1 MAFGRYRA
9 TGTVM
14 KKKHQSR
21 KPTRCK
27 LSILRQICNYIP
39 NHLVP
44 QLARE
49 TGVAED
55 ARTYTPWSHVL
66 TLLFA
71 QLTHSL
77 GLNDVCDALGL
88 HSGPLSAIRGATA
101 PKRNTLSNANR
112 KRDPVMAEKLFWQT
126 LEHLQ
131 NLCPGFGRGRRRRFA
146 FRFKR
151 MIHLVD
157 SSTLQLVANC
167 MDWAKHRRRKAAAKC
182 HLRLNLQS
190 FLPRFAI
197 VDTARHSDAKKAWEL
212 CAGLLAGEI
221 VIFDKAYLDLLHLFE
236 LFQRGVSWVTR
247 AKEGMQFR
255 VVRRYQRGRLGN
267 ILRDDVVLM
276 KSSASRRLY
285 PAWLRRIVAMVEV
298 DGKWREMEFLS
309 DNLEWSAQ
317 TIVDLYRCRWDIEV
331 FFKEIKQTLQ
341 LADFLG
347 HNANAV
353 RWQVWTALLTYVLLR
368 FCAWISK
375 WGHSLTRLFTL
386 LRSAL
391 WIKLDLRSFLES
403 YGTAEGSF
411 RFLGAPEQAYLPGIP

>member
-1 MAFGRYRA
+1 VKR
-9 TGTVM
+9 
-14 KKKHQSR
+14 KCQKQ
-21 KPTRCK
+21 KPTKRSF
-27 LSILRQICNYIP
+27 SILRQICNFIP

-49 TGVAED
+49 TGVADD
-55 ARTYTPWSHVL
+55 ARTYTPWSHVV

-77 GLNDVCDALGL
+77 GLNDVCDALAL
-88 HSGPLSAIRGATA
+88 HSGPLSAIRGATP

-112 KRDPVMAEKLFWQT
+112 KRDPSMAEKLFWQT

-131 NLCPGFGRGRRRRFA
+131 KLSPGFACGRRRRFA

-151 MIHLVD
+151 VIHLVD
-157 SSTLQLVANC
+157 STTLQLVANC
-167 MDWAKHRRRKAAAKC
+167 MDWARHRRRKAAAKC

-212 CAGLLAGEI
+212 CAGLRAGEI
-221 VIFDKAYLDLLHLFE
+221 VIFDKAYLDLRHLFD
-236 LFQRGVSWVTR
+236 LFQRGICWVTR
-247 AKEGMQFR
+247 AKEGMQFK
-255 VVRRYQRGRLGN
+255 VLRRFQPGRHGN
-267 ILRDDVVLM
+267 ILRDDVVRM
-276 KSSASRRLY
+276 KSSASRRFY
-285 PAWLRRIVAMVEV
+285 PFALRRVVALVEV
-298 DGKWREMEFLS
+298 DGKLRQMEFLS
-309 DNLEWSAQ
+309 SNLEWSAQ
-317 TIVDLYRCRWDIEV
+317 TIVDLYRCRWEIEV

-368 FCAWISK
+368 FCAWIGN
-375 WGHSLTRLFTL
+375 WAHSFTRIFTL
-386 LRSAL
+386 VRSAL
-391 WIKLDLRSFLES
+391 WLKLDLRSFLES
-403 YGTAEGSF
+403 YGIAGGNV
-411 RFLGAPEQAYLPGIP
+411 RFLARPEQAYLPGIP

>member
-1 MAFGRYRA
+1 MF
-9 TGTVM
+9 
-14 KKKHQSR
+14 
-21 KPTRCK
+21 
-27 LSILRQICNYIP
+27 SILRQICNFIP

-44 QLARE
+44 HLARE
-49 TGVAED
+49 TGVADD

-71 QLTHSL
+71 QVTHSL
-77 GLNDVCDALGL
+77 GLNDVCDALAL

-112 KRDPVMAEKLFWQT
+112 KRDPVMAEQLFWQT

-131 NLCPGFGRGRRRRFA
+131 SLCPGFGRRRRPRFA

-151 MIHLVD
+151 VIHLVD
-157 SSTLQLVANC
+157 STTIQLVANC

-182 HLRLNLQS
+182 HLRLDLQS

-197 VDTARHSDAKKAWEL
+197 VDTARHSDAKKAWEV
-212 CAGLLAGEI
+212 CAGLRAGEI

-236 LFQRGVSWVTR
+236 LFKREVSWVTR
-247 AKEGMQFR
+247 AKEGMRFR

-267 ILRDDVVLM
+267 ILSDDVVQM
-276 KSSASRRLY
+276 KSSASRRRY
-285 PAWLRRIVAMVEV
+285 PVWLRRVVAMVEV

-317 TIVDLYRCRWDIEV
+317 TIVDLYRSRWEIEV

-347 HNANAV
+347 HNATAV

-368 FCAWISK
+368 FCAWIGK
-375 WGHSLTRLFTL
+375 WGHSFTRLFAL
-386 LRSAL
+386 VRSAL
-391 WIKLDLRSFLES
+391 WLKLDLRSFLES
-403 YGTAEGSF
+403 YGTAGGSF
-411 RFLGAPEQAYLPGIP
+411 RFLGTPEQAYLPGIP

>member
-1 MAFGRYRA
+1 
-9 TGTVM
+9 M
-14 KKKHQSR
+14 KNKSHKQ
-21 KPTRCK
+21 KPTRSMF
-27 LSILRQICNYIP
+27 SILRQICNFSP

-44 QLARE
+44 HLARE
-49 TGVAED
+49 TGVADD

-71 QLTHSL
+71 QVTHSL
-77 GLNDVCDALGL
+77 GLNDVCDALAL

-112 KRDPVMAEKLFWQT
+112 KRDPVMAEQLFWQT
-126 LEHLQ
+126 LGHLQ
-131 NLCPGFGRGRRRRFA
+131 SLCPGFGRRRRPRFA

-151 MIHLVD
+151 VIHLVD
-157 SSTLQLVANC
+157 STTIQLVANC

-182 HLRLNLQS
+182 HLRLDLQS

-197 VDTARHSDAKKAWEL
+197 VDTARHSDAKKAWEV
-212 CAGLLAGEI
+212 CAGLRAGEI

-236 LFQRGVSWVTR
+236 LFKREVSWVTR
-247 AKEGMQFR
+247 AKEGMRFR

-267 ILRDDVVLM
+267 ILSDNVVQM
-276 KSSASRRLY
+276 KSSASRRRY
-285 PAWLRRIVAMVEV
+285 PVWLRRVVAMVEV

-317 TIVDLYRCRWDIEV
+317 TIVDLYRSRWEIEV

-347 HNANAV
+347 HNATAV

-375 WGHSLTRLFTL
+375 WGHSFTRLFAL
-386 LRSAL
+386 VRSAL
-391 WIKLDLRSFLES
+391 WLKLDLRSFLES
-403 YGTAEGSF
+403 YGTAGGSF
-411 RFLGAPEQAYLPGIP
+411 RFLGTPEQAYLPGIP

>member
-1 MAFGRYRA
+1 
-9 TGTVM
+9 M
-14 KKKHQSR
+14 KTKCQKQ
-21 KPTRCK
+21 KPTKRSF
-27 LSILRQICNYIP
+27 SILRQICHFIP

-49 TGVAED
+49 TGVEDD

-77 GLNDVCDALGL
+77 GLNDVCDALAL
-88 HSGPLSAIRGATA
+88 PSGPFSAIRGATA
-101 PKRNTLSNANR
+101 PKRNPLSHANR
-112 KRDPVMAEKLFWQT
+112 KRDPVRAEKLFWQT

-131 NLCPGFGRGRRRRFA
+131 NLRPGFGRGRRRRFA

-151 MIHLVD
+151 MIPRVD
-157 SSTLQLVANC
+157 STPLPLVAHC
-167 MDWAKHRRRKAAAKC
+167 LDWARHRRRKAAAQC

-190 FLPRFAI
+190 FLPRFALG
-197 VDTARHSDAKKAWEL
+197 DTARHSDAKKAWEL
-212 CAGLLAGEI
+212 CAGRLAGEI
-221 VIFDKAYLDLLHLFE
+221 VIFDKAYLDLLHRFE
-236 LFQRGVSWVTR
+236 LFQRGGSWVTR

-255 VVRRYQRGRLGN
+255 VVRRYQRGRVGN
-267 ILRDDVVLM
+267 ILRDDLVQM

-285 PAWLRRIVAMVEV
+285 PAWLRRVVAMVEV
-298 DGKWREMEFLS
+298 DGKWRQMEFLS

-317 TIVDLYRCRWDIEV
+317 TIVDLYRCRWEIEV

-353 RWQVWTALLTYVLLR
+353 RGQVGTTLLTSVLLR

-375 WGHSLTRLFTL
+375 WGHSFTRLFTL

-391 WIKLDLRSFLES
+391 WLKLDLRSFLES
-403 YGTAEGSF
+403 YGTAGGRF
-411 RFLGAPEQAYLPGIP
+411 RFLGTPDQAYLPGIL

>member
-1 MAFGRYRA
+1 
-9 TGTVM
+9 M
-14 KKKHQSR
+14 KKTKKQ
-21 KPTRCK
+21 KPTKRSF
-27 LSILRQICNYIP
+27 SILRQICNFIP

-44 QLARE
+44 RLARE
-49 TGVAED
+49 TGVADD

-71 QLTHSL
+71 QVTHSL
-77 GLNDVCDALGL
+77 GLNDVCDALAL
-88 HSGPLSAIRGATA
+88 HSGALSAIRGASA

-112 KRDPVMAEKLFWQT
+112 KRDPSMAEKLFWQT

-131 NLCPGFGRGRRRRFA
+131 KLSPGFACGRRRRFA

-151 MIHLVD
+151 VIHLVD
-157 SSTLQLVANC
+157 STTLQLVANC

-212 CAGLLAGEI
+212 CAGLRAGEI
-221 VIFDKAYLDLLHLFE
+221 VIFDKAYLDLRHLFE
-236 LFQRGVSWVTR
+236 LFERGICWVTR
-247 AKEGMQFR
+247 AKEGMQFK
-255 VVRRYQRGRLGN
+255 VLRRFQRGRHGN
-267 ILRDDVVLM
+267 ILRDDVVRM

-285 PAWLRRIVAMVEV
+285 PFALRRVLALVEV
-298 DGKWREMEFLS
+298 DGKLKEMEFLS
-309 DNLEWSAQ
+309 SNLEWSAQ
-317 TIVDLYRCRWDIEV
+317 TIIDLYRCRWEIEV

-368 FCAWISK
+368 FCAWICNWS
-375 WGHSLTRLFTL
+375 HSFTRLFTL
-386 LRSAL
+386 VRSAL
-391 WIKLDLRSFLES
+391 WLRLELRSFLES
-403 YGTAEGSF
+403 YGTAGGSF
-411 RFLGAPEQAYLPGIP
+411 RFLGTPEQAYLPGIP

>member
-1 MAFGRYRA
+1 
-9 TGTVM
+9 M
-14 KKKHQSR
+14 KNKSHKQ
-21 KPTRCK
+21 KPTRSMF
-27 LSILRQICNYIP
+27 SILRQICNFIP

-44 QLARE
+44 HLARE
-49 TGVAED
+49 TGVADD

-71 QLTHSL
+71 QVTHSL
-77 GLNDVCDALGL
+77 GLNDVCDALAL

-112 KRDPVMAEKLFWQT
+112 KRDPVMAEQLFWQT

-131 NLCPGFGRGRRRRFA
+131 SLCPGFGRRRRPRFA

-151 MIHLVD
+151 VIHLVD
-157 SSTLQLVANC
+157 STTIQLVANC

-182 HLRLNLQS
+182 HLRLDLQS

-197 VDTARHSDAKKAWEL
+197 VDTARHSDAKKAWEV
-212 CAGLLAGEI
+212 CAGLRAGEI

-236 LFQRGVSWVTR
+236 LFKREVAWVTR
-247 AKEGMQFR
+247 AKEGMRFR

-267 ILRDDVVLM
+267 ILSDDVVQM
-276 KSSASRRLY
+276 KSSASRRRY
-285 PAWLRRIVAMVEV
+285 PVWLRRVVAMVEV

-317 TIVDLYRCRWDIEV
+317 TIVDLYRSRWEIEV

-347 HNANAV
+347 HNATAV

-368 FCAWISK
+368 FCAWIGK
-375 WGHSLTRLFTL
+375 WGHSFTRLFAL
-386 LRSAL
+386 VRSAL
-391 WIKLDLRSFLES
+391 WLKLDLRSFLES
-403 YGTAEGSF
+403 YGTAGGSF
-411 RFLGAPEQAYLPGIP
+411 RFLGTPEQAYLPGIP